1 MRITRRQIRK
11 IISEAISEE
20 MYVIIGNAG
29 QGRQT
34 LWPKTIEPGLYTRQ
48 EAEMQLSDLEDS
60 RAGYQTIHWH
70 TKPLDQALRFVTPG
84 TEAYIR
90 LNELIS
96 SQM

>member
-1 MRITRRQIRK
+1 MRITRRQIRR
-11 IISEAISEE
+11 IISEAISGQ

-34 LWPKTIEPGLYTRQ
+34 LWPKTIEPGLYTKQ
-48 EAEMQLSDLEDS
+48 EAETQLSQLEDS
-60 RAGYQTIHWH
+60 QAGYQTIHWH
-70 TKPLDQALRFVTPG
+70 TKPLDQALKFVTPG

>member
-1 MRITRRQIRK
+1 MRITRRQIRR

-20 MYVIIGNAG
+20 MYVIIGNLGHG
-29 QGRQT
+29 QQT
-34 LWPKTIEPGLYTRQ
+34 LWPKTIEPGLYAKQ
-48 EAEMQLSDLEDS
+48 EAEMQLSNLEDS
-60 RAGYQTIHWH
+60 QVGYQTIHWH
-70 TKPLDQALRFVTPG
+70 AKPLGQALKFVTRG